1 VFAFY
6 LQDRMMKDPVLA
18 GQLGTTMSVI
28 QARLVEI
35 KKKPRSVLA
44 GMSVTE
50 VCSVYCSEC
59 VFAIKRHKHKVQI
72 KCEFFNCFEL
82 FCFASQES

>member
-1 VFAFY
+1 
-6 LQDRMMKDPVLA
+6 MKDPVLA

>member
-1 VFAFY
+1 
-6 LQDRMMKDPVLA
+6 MKDPVLA

-59 VFAIKRHKHKVQI
+59 VFAIKRHKHEVKI
-72 KCEFFNCFEL
+72 KC
-82 FCFASQES
+82 

>member
-1 VFAFY
+1 
-6 LQDRMMKDPVLA
+6 MKDPVLA

-59 VFAIKRHKHKVQI
+59 VFAIKRHKHEVQI
-72 KCEFFNCFEL
+72 KC
-82 FCFASQES
+82 